1 MGRGWSTLTAVLRT
15 VRPEAVQRP
24 GPARPVEVVG
34 SSSPRRVEQ
43 KLLAP
48 GWPSASVNTSYI
60 LQLGISH
67 LSRLCGYQ
75 F

>member
-43 KLLAP
+43 RLLCFLV
-48 GWPSASVNTSYI
+48 S
-60 LQLGISH
+60 LH
-67 LSRLCGYQ
+67 LLLPPVELLTL
-75 F
+75 